1 MICILLQVILLQ
13 GLDKFIIFDIISM
26 LFINQ
31 VQNQIQITTFFYD
44 YIKTNQK
51 FISANIPM
59 KQQYHLVMQELRIAA
74 QQLLYDEQILTLI
87 VLFSQ
92 LYFSYYFIQAILK
105 ISMRTKYYD
114 MIFIFQKYKGF
125 LLMCCHNK
133 F

>member
-1 MICILLQVILLQ
+1 MICILFQVILLQ
-13 GLDKFIIFDIISM
+13 GLDKFIVFDIISM

-51 FISANIPM
+51 FISANISM

-74 QQLLYDEQILTLI
+74 QQLLYDEHYQLLKQILTLI

-92 LYFSYYFIQAILK
+92 LYFSYYFLQAIQQ
-105 ISMRTKYYD
+105 ISMRTKYT
-114 MIFIFQKYKGF
+114 I
-125 LLMCCHNK
+125 
-133 F
+133 